1 MQDEEWQLLSTMIYQ
16 QRVLTFISQLKIM
29 VPLLLRIYVIMQL
42 VPKNFPFHAIMLYF
56 QIIFMQHFICSA
68 PFFLE
73 YTQYQF
79 HLLFRNPKI
88 ILPICLEN
96 SPPLRFSY
104 YYQIENEKLFCL
116 PPLITYNHETPPLI
130 LAYYY
135 IVQLKVHFVL
145 FNALKLL

>member
-29 VPLLLRIYVIMQL
+29 VPLLPRIYVIMQL
-42 VPKNFPFHAIMLYF
+42 VPKLPISCHHVILPDNFYATFYLF
-56 QIIFMQHFICSA
+56 R
-68 PFFLE
+68 PFFSRI
-73 YTQYQF
+73 Y
-79 HLLFRNPKI
+79 LLCSSTYFSETPKI

-135 IVQLKVHFVL
+135 IVQLKSAFCAV
-145 FNALKLL
+145 

>member
-1 MQDEEWQLLSTMIYQ
+1 MPLGFFNYVEQICYFGQCKTAMQDEEWQLLSTMIYQ

-79 HLLFRNPKI
+79 HY
-88 ILPICLEN
+88 
-96 SPPLRFSY
+96 FS
-104 YYQIENEKLFCL
+104 Q
-116 PPLITYNHETPPLI
+116 TPEL
-130 LAYYY
+130 YC
-135 IVQLKVHFVL
+135 QFVL
-145 FNALKLL
+145 KIALPFVFLIIIRQKMKNCFAYPR